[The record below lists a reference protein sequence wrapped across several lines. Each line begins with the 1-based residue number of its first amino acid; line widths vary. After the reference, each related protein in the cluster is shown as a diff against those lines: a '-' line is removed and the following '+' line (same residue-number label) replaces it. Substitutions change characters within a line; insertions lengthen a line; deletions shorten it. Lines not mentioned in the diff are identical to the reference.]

1 MVRFLLFFF
10 LISPLAVVAQF
21 TYRMEQD
28 IPVKDIN
35 GNIMPMPW
43 AGGIDAAQYNTMDL
57 DGDSKIDL
65 VIFDRM
71 ADKILTFLNKNNQ
84 YIYTPAYEDLFPDDL
99 SSWLILRDYNCD
111 GKKDIFTGNIFG
123 IKVYTNT
130 TQPGENL
137 SWKHVEF
144 FSGPGE
150 AKSEVLLTKG
160 NAGLI
165 NLQLQYD
172 DLPSISDVDNDGDL
186 DIINMRY
193 TGNSTVEFHKNF
205 SKERY
210 GSCDS
215 LEFER
220 QTQDWGNVTE
230 CACGEFAFNG
240 DACPVVTRTKH
251 AGGKS
256 VLAID
261 ADGDGD
267 LDLLFSEASC
277 NSLYL
282 LRNDGTTDNPSI
294 QSGDLFPTLNPISM
308 RIFPSPYFEDVDF
321 DGVRD
326 LIASP
331 NIYTKVYFDSDLGA
345 SNWFYKNTGTD
356 QSPNFTF
363 KKRTFLQDGMIDLGD
378 SAVPAFADADGDGDY
393 DLFVSESYLIS
404 YDRSLISFYENVG
417 TASSPEFKLNTNDYL
432 GFSGRNY
439 YNLKIQFIDVTGDK
453 KVDLVFTASSF
464 NSTPILYYMV
474 NTASSGLSF
483 FGQPIALSSIQIQF
497 DENIQV
503 ADVGGNTDGSADGL
517 PDLLIGRNNGS
528 MEYWENSGSLNFSL
542 KDDSFLNL
550 SSTVYRQDPSC
561 AIGDLDGDTKADFIL
576 SDQSGVLTI
585 VSDYHN
591 ATDVSAGVSDI
602 VLSPLLDS
610 TYIAHKLGGRTWP
623 TIVNLFQT
631 DKPAIVVGNVLGGL
645 HILQND
651 GGRFQSEIPVIEIY
665 PNPVEA
671 SATLNI
677 KLDRAGS
684 LQIFS
689 SVGQQINQPLTL
701 VGNKLNTYKV
711 TDLARGMY
719 LFRFSFG
726 KKIYTKRIVV
736 Y

>member
-1 MVRFLLFFF
+1 
-10 LISPLAVVAQF
+10 
-21 TYRMEQD
+21 
-28 IPVKDIN
+28 
-35 GNIMPMPW
+35 
-43 AGGIDAAQYNTMDL
+43 
-57 DGDSKIDL
+57 
-65 VIFDRM
+65 
-71 ADKILTFLNKNNQ
+71 
-84 YIYTPAYEDLFPDDL
+84 
-99 SSWLILRDYNCD
+99 
-111 GKKDIFTGNIFG
+111 
-123 IKVYTNT
+123 
-130 TQPGENL
+130 
-137 SWKHVEF
+137 
-144 FSGPGE
+144 
-150 AKSEVLLTKG
+150 
-160 NAGLI
+160 
-165 NLQLQYD
+165 
-172 DLPSISDVDNDGDL
+172 
-186 DIINMRY
+186 
-193 TGNSTVEFHKNF
+193 
-205 SKERY
+205 
-210 GSCDS
+210 
-215 LEFER
+215 
-220 QTQDWGNVTE
+220 
-230 CACGEFAFNG
+230 
-240 DACPVVTRTKH
+240 
-251 AGGKS
+251 
-256 VLAID
+256 
-261 ADGDGD
+261 
-267 LDLLFSEASC
+267 
-277 NSLYL
+277 
-282 LRNDGTTDNPSI
+282 
-294 QSGDLFPTLNPISM
+294 
-308 RIFPSPYFEDVDF
+308 
-321 DGVRD
+321 
-326 LIASP
+326 
-331 NIYTKVYFDSDLGA
+331 
-345 SNWFYKNTGTD
+345 
-356 QSPNFTF
+356 
-363 KKRTFLQDGMIDLGD
+363 
-378 SAVPAFADADGDGDY
+378 
-393 DLFVSESYLIS
+393 
-404 YDRSLISFYENVG
+404 LISFYENVG

>member
-1 MVRFLLFFF
+1 
-10 LISPLAVVAQF
+10 
-21 TYRMEQD
+21 
-28 IPVKDIN
+28 
-35 GNIMPMPW
+35 
-43 AGGIDAAQYNTMDL
+43 
-57 DGDSKIDL
+57 
-65 VIFDRM
+65 
-71 ADKILTFLNKNNQ
+71 
-84 YIYTPAYEDLFPDDL
+84 
-99 SSWLILRDYNCD
+99 
-111 GKKDIFTGNIFG
+111 
-123 IKVYTNT
+123 
-130 TQPGENL
+130 
-137 SWKHVEF
+137 
-144 FSGPGE
+144 
-150 AKSEVLLTKG
+150 
-160 NAGLI
+160 
-165 NLQLQYD
+165 
-172 DLPSISDVDNDGDL
+172 
-186 DIINMRY
+186 
-193 TGNSTVEFHKNF
+193 
-205 SKERY
+205 
-210 GSCDS
+210 
-215 LEFER
+215 
-220 QTQDWGNVTE
+220 
-230 CACGEFAFNG
+230 
-240 DACPVVTRTKH
+240 
-251 AGGKS
+251 
-256 VLAID
+256 
-261 ADGDGD
+261 
-267 LDLLFSEASC
+267 
-277 NSLYL
+277 
-282 LRNDGTTDNPSI
+282 
-294 QSGDLFPTLNPISM
+294 
-308 RIFPSPYFEDVDF
+308 
-321 DGVRD
+321 
-326 LIASP
+326 
-331 NIYTKVYFDSDLGA
+331 
-345 SNWFYKNTGTD
+345 
-356 QSPNFTF
+356 
-363 KKRTFLQDGMIDLGD
+363 MIDLGD

-417 TASSPEFKLNTNDYL
+417 TASSPEFELSTNDYL
-432 GFSGRNY
+432 GFSGRNF

-464 NSTPILYYMV
+464 NSTPVLYYMI
-474 NTASSGLSF
+474 NTSSSGLSF
-483 FGQPIALSSIQIQF
+483 SGAPIALSNISIQF

-503 ADVGGNTDGSADGL
+503 ADVGGNADGSADGL

-528 MEYWENSGSLNFSL
+528 MEYWENNGSLNFSL

-591 ATDVSAGVSDI
+591 ATDVSTGVSDI
-602 VLSPLLDS
+602 ILSPLLDS

-631 DKPAIVVGNVLGGL
+631 DKPAIVIGNVLGGL

-651 GGRFQSEIPVIEIY
+651 GGRFQSENPVIEIY